1 MGSLI
6 SRISDPATAAEAGQC
21 VHYVK
26 LTRSLLDW
34 KALTNPNFGMFKKL
48 KYILKEIEKMK
59 IRKSDSL
66 TEFWIFYSK
75 ILQKYLVQNFL
86 SSTV

>member
-6 SRISDPATAAEAGQC
+6 SRISDPATAAEASQC

-26 LTRSLLDW
+26 LTHSLLDW
-34 KALTNPNFGMFKKL
+34 KALTNPNFGIFKKN
-48 KYILKEIEKMK
+48 ILKEIEKMK